1 MPKDE
6 QRLLARTRRAWS
18 NNLKRLRIPWKRKAG
33 CVYIIL
39 KLRNRK
45 QIPCFTYSKRN
56 TTFSR
61 SKLTFSKCSYFIILI
76 NNLCTHC
83 VSILPV
89 YKLFAPGLF
98 SKENMGKWESYLWDI
113 CRLCV
118 KFRTFGLYASLDHF
132 SVCRFFK
139 NRPRVITWT
148 GWKILKLIWN
158 KRTKVSKKNKKQGA
172 ILRRNCRRRRARL
185 LAGRGNSTRK
195 ELRSLKNSSQRGNS
209 RCIPW
214 MMNGIGIKNT
224 ILNFW
229 RRTPWTFTK

>member
-1 MPKDE
+1 M
-6 QRLLARTRRAWS
+6 
-18 NNLKRLRIPWKRKAG
+18 
-33 CVYIIL
+33 
-39 KLRNRK
+39 
-45 QIPCFTYSKRN
+45 
-56 TTFSR
+56 
-61 SKLTFSKCSYFIILI
+61 
-76 NNLCTHC
+76 CTHC

-89 YKLFAPGLF
+89 YKLFAAGLF

-118 KFRTFGLYASLDHF
+118 KCRTFGLYASLDHF
-132 SVCRFFK
+132 SICRFFK

-209 RCIPW
+209 RSIPW
-214 MMNGIGIKNT
+214 MMMISGLKIQYWISGGDTVNVYKITRLSLIRVF
-224 ILNFW
+224 NF
-229 RRTPWTFTK
+229 